1 MATGFSTGGAV
12 PRSPLEAVAA
22 PGPHGQRTLLG
33 QTATG
38 PGTVDASVTPGG
50 GFRYVQAGGNGIADE
65 FAVTGTTLTQ
75 IGSVTVPGAA
85 GGEGIAA
92 A

>member
-1 MATGFSTGGAV
+1 MHESPEPARFRGSGYSASVGGN
-12 PRSPLEAVAA
+12 L
-22 PGPHGQRTLLG
+22 TLLG

-38 PGTVDASVTPGG
+38 TGTVDATASPDGR
-50 GFRYVQAGGNGIADE
+50 FRHVQAGGNGIVDE
-65 FAVTGTTLTQ
+65 FRVGAGGTLTS
-75 IGSVTVPGAA
+75 IGSVTVPGAT